1 MVGGCFRK
9 PFFHIRVGI
18 YGKFNGRLRV
28 ADLHNLACGSHAF
41 ADNQLQLSVLRLARK
56 RRTDMYALHKCK
68 INTLYFIGHLAL
80 QNQVK
85 YIGTERLEIVDYRKY
100 VNGEDTYVLN

>member
-1 MVGGCFRK
+1 MK
-9 PFFHIRVGI
+9 EI
-18 YGKFNGRLRV
+18 
-28 ADLHNLACGSHAF
+28 
-41 ADNQLQLSVLRLARK
+41 NQLLKKNTRVWIYLADDETIDLFLGEVEREGFRFEDGEVPRK